1 MAEPADRSGRSGR
14 SVLGPALADLAVVT
28 AFVLVGRRSHDG
40 GTGLAD
46 FLRIW
51 WPFAVGLAVAGPL
64 TGAWRHPAGWARFAA
79 MAVVTVAVG
88 MALRIGVQD
97 RTLQWSFVV
106 VTTLFVLVLGAAWRL
121 VAAGV
126 GRRRARRAVTDPAG
140 VGTPEGPTGAR

>member
-1 MAEPADRSGRSGR
+1 MTDPTRGPGRSGR
-14 SVLGPALADLAVVT
+14 SVLGPALGDLAVVT

-40 GTGLAD
+40 GTGLVD

-64 TGAWRHPAGWARFAA
+64 TGAWRHPFAGVRFVA
-79 MAVVTVAVG
+79 MTVVTVAVG
-88 MALRIGVQD
+88 MGLRVGVQD

-106 VTTLFVLVLGAAWRL
+106 VTTLFVLAFGAAWRL

-126 GRRRARRAVTDPAG
+126 GRRRARRSVTDPAG
-140 VGTPEGPTGAR
+140 AGAPGGPSEHS